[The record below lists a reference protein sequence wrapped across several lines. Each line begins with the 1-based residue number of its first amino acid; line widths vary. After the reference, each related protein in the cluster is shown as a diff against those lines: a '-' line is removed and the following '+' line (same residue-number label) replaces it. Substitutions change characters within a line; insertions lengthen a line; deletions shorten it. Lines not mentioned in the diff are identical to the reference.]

1 MELINHEGFTHN
13 YTNVYCEEKGKQ
25 KFNAP
30 HHFVVKK
37 ADSDETVCTVDF
49 QEGPIKE
56 NGVNGCSN
64 EDLLLMVMTRLESFQ
79 NSEYKCEENAEAIKH
94 LNETIAVLRS
104 RTNKRVARGVEG
116 TSTI

>member
-1 MELINHEGFTHN
+1 MELINHDGFTHK
-13 YTNVYCEEKGKQ
+13 YTNVYCEDKEKQ

-30 HHFVVKK
+30 HHFLVKK
-37 ADSDETVCTVDF
+37 ADSDEIVCAVDF

-64 EDLLLMVMTRLESFQ
+64 EDLLLMVMVRLESFQ

-94 LNETIAVLRS
+94 LNETITALRS
-104 RTNKRVARGVEG
+104 RTNKREARGVEG

>member
-1 MELINHEGFTHN
+1 MELVNHEKFTHS
-13 YTNVYCEEKGKQ
+13 YTDVYCENKEYR

-30 HHFVVKK
+30 HHFYVKDK
-37 ADSDETVCTVDF
+37 NGNTVCAVDF

-64 EDLLLMVMTRLESFQ
+64 EDLVLMIITRLESFQ
-79 NSEYKCEENAEAIKH
+79 NSDYACEENQKAIDYFMKG
-94 LNETIAVLRS
+94 IDALRE
-104 RTNKRVARGVEG
+104 RTNKRISRGVEG

>member
-1 MELINHEGFTHN
+1 
-13 YTNVYCEEKGKQ
+13 
-25 KFNAP
+25 
-30 HHFVVKK
+30 
-37 ADSDETVCTVDF
+37 
-49 QEGPIKE
+49 
-56 NGVNGCSN
+56 
-64 EDLLLMVMTRLESFQ
+64 MVMTRLESFQ